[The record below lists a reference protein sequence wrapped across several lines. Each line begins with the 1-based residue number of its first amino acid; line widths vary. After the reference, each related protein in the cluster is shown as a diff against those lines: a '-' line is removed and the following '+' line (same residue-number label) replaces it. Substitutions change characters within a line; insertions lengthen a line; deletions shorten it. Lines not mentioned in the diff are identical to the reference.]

1 MTVRLSRWR
10 PVTWRRVLI
19 PATDSPATLD
29 WVISVL
35 FGWGC
40 DRLHVFRAGR
50 RTFTDPVFPLDEA
63 QDEDDAWLSRLFATG
78 VRTLTYTY
86 DLGAGWEH
94 EIVLDKLVP
103 TPPGQPGAR
112 CVAFAGGSPLE
123 YPVLEDRRRA
133 GRRRHP
139 RVGGRPAPRPGDG
152 DVASRGGATGTVRPA
167 TLSPVDRQAR
177 SADRSPRRDEL
188 SVSAERAGIQA
199 AIPTVYHRE
208 NAVVHFGYADHQTS
222 PSGH

>member
-78 VRTLTYTY
+78 VRTLTSY
-86 DLGAGWEH
+86 G
-94 EIVLDKLVP
+94 VSCC
-103 TPPGQPGAR
+103 QGAR
-112 CVAFAGGSPLE
+112 GDLPLGVVRQAVSRGVAVWR
-123 YPVLEDRRRA
+123 PVGEGAPVRVVSRRA
-133 GRRRHP
+133 VETQIRGLVTCMTGCSSGTGRCLLIERHP
-139 RVGGRPAPRPGDG
+139 GMSSPCRE
-152 DVASRGGATGTVRPA
+152 GA
-167 TLSPVDRQAR
+167 
-177 SADRSPRRDEL
+177 
-188 SVSAERAGIQA
+188 RAA
-199 AIPTVYHRE
+199 H
-208 NAVVHFGYADHQTS
+208 S
-222 PSGH
+222 